1 MEKYYI
7 AYGSNMDEGQMV
19 YRCPTAQLLGRT
31 ELEDYRLLFKGSKT
45 GAYATIEPEEGSRVP
60 VLVWTIEKEDEK
72 RLDRYEGYQVFY
84 YKKDLEI
91 DLAGKRVAPIDK
103 SSTILTMFLAA
114 LILGEGLGGMK
125 ILCMVLI
132 GTGTLLMI
140 QKREGRAE
148 QPGNSGWLAA
158 ALLSAVFASLTAILG
173 KIGIQGVESN
183 LGTAIRTCVVL
194 AMAWLLVFLQG
205 KQKHLGR
212 IAPKS
217 WFFLIISGFATGAS
231 WLCYY
236 RALQDGPASI
246 VVPIDKLSIL
256 VTILFSRIF
265 LGEKLDRKFF
275 AGLVLLTAGTLLLL
289 F

>member
-1 MEKYYI
+1 
-7 AYGSNMDEGQMV
+7 
-19 YRCPTAQLLGRT
+19 
-31 ELEDYRLLFKGSKT
+31 
-45 GAYATIEPEEGSRVP
+45 
-60 VLVWTIEKEDEK
+60 
-72 RLDRYEGYQVFY
+72 
-84 YKKDLEI
+84 
-91 DLAGKRVAPIDK
+91 
-103 SSTILTMFLAA
+103 MFLAA

-125 ILCMVLI
+125 ILCMALI

-205 KQKHLGR
+205 KQKHLGK

-265 LGEKLDRKFF
+265 LGEKLDRKSF